1 MKKLNK
7 TQARK
12 SFEAGETIIIVA
24 NKISPNNIWGLEMT
38 IQKDEIANSI
48 HNQTFEDQGFDFI
61 VDRINRFRTTV
72 YIAIE
77 STSVEFLF

>member
-38 IQKDEIANSI
+38 IQKDKIANSI

-61 VDRINRFRTTV
+61 VDRFAIYNCNYENGYYPSY
-72 YIAIE
+72 YIA
-77 STSVEFLF
+77 